1 MKNKILIGA
10 ALLVSVICFFS
21 FKPNEIQH
29 SSNGLKW
36 TTFNDVDKLMKKKT
50 KKNIVAKKYV
60 VDVYTDWCG
69 WCKKMDKATFED
81 SAVGAY
87 ANPKFYSIKLNAE
100 SKNIIKY
107 KGKEMTEAELAATW
121 GVRGYPTTVYLDENQ
136 EVITQIS
143 SYLDPNQFIQVLK
156 FTGEN
161 IYKTKTWEQFVQQ

>member
-1 MKNKILIGA
+1 MQFSMKNKLIIGT

-21 FKPNEIQH
+21 FKPNENQH
-29 SSNGLKW
+29 GSAGLKW
-36 TTFNDVDKLMKKKT
+36 TSFNDVDKLIKKDA
-50 KKNIVAKKYV
+50 KKHISKKYV

-107 KGKEMTEAELAATW
+107 KGKEMTEAELAAAW
-121 GVRGYPTTVYLDENQ
+121 DLV
-136 EVITQIS
+136 
-143 SYLDPNQFIQVLK
+143 VLGHSAEHGRVK
-156 FTGEN
+156 VGPPG
-161 IYKTKTWEQFVQQ
+161 